1 MTATHQLEKITE
13 TALTIKNPAM
23 NRLSHGELL
32 LLLKNIILKQQ
43 EQIDI
48 LEFRVAE
55 LRGEVEIDEMEN
67 DLRDDLKEL
76 EGFDE
81 EKQNKN

>member
-1 MTATHQLEKITE
+1 MTAIHKLKKITE
-13 TALTIKNPAM
+13 TALIIKNPAM

-32 LLLKNIILKQQ
+32 LLLKNIILEQQ

-48 LEFRVAE
+48 LEFKMAE
-55 LRGEVEIDEMEN
+55 LRGEVETDETEIGF
-67 DLRDDLKEL
+67 RDELKEL

-81 EKQNKN
+81 E